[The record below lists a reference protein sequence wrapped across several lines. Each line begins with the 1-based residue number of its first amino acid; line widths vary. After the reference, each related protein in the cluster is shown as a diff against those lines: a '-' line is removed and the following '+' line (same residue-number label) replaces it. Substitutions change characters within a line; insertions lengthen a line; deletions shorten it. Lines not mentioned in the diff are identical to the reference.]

1 MSVGTNRR
9 CNLFGKLRRLLLVE
23 VAMDIEHE
31 AFKKYLKLFLSY
43 YLPRLGTARRRLCD
57 SRYRWNDA
65 KLFLVAHIHQ
75 VGEPFIEVL

>member
-57 SRYRWNDA
+57 SRYRWDDA
-65 KLFLVAHIHQ
+65 NYFW
-75 VGEPFIEVL
+75 